1 MAGLA
6 FAIAIILLLLVC
18 NGVFSMSEMA
28 MVAARKVRL
37 DHLAKAADKDAQA
50 ALEIATHPTNFR
62 STVQVGITLIGVL
75 AGAFGGAG
83 LSDRLAATFRAV
95 SWLAFYA

>member
-28 MVAARKVRL
+28 VVAARKV
-37 DHLAKAADKDAQA
+37 K
-50 ALEIATHPTNFR
+50 PP
-62 STVQVGITLIGVL
+62 LI
-75 AGAFGGAG
+75 
-83 LSDRLAATFRAV
+83 
-95 SWLAFYA
+95 